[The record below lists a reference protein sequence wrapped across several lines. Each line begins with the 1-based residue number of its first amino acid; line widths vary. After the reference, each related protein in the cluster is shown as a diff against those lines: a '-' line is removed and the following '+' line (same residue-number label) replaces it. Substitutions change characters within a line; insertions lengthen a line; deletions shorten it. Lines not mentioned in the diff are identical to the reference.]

1 MSRTMTMTV
10 KRTFAFALAA
20 LMMLLMLAGCSGQ
33 AAQSGDASA
42 NTIKI
47 GILGPHTGEY
57 AAYGLGVRN
66 GAELYFNKVNEN
78 GGINGK
84 RIELVIYDNK
94 GNLRCKG
101 NQTIRDEILLEQLDW
116 YVEGVEFL

>member
-1 MSRTMTMTV
+1 MKMSRTMTMTV

-66 GAELYFNKVNEN
+66 GA
-78 GGINGK
+78 
-84 RIELVIYDNK
+84 
-94 GNLRCKG
+94 
-101 NQTIRDEILLEQLDW
+101 
-116 YVEGVEFL
+116 

>member
-1 MSRTMTMTV
+1 MTPM
-10 KRTFAFALAA
+10 AA
-20 LMMLLMLAGCSGQ
+20 CRNCRRSMPPPSTTASGCSGQ

-94 GNLRCKG
+94 GDDTESVTAFTRMVDNGIPLRRTARYI
-101 NQTIRDEILLEQLDW
+101 QTCSAPAL
-116 YVEGVEFL
+116 